1 MLVCTNHL
9 FIFSIAGFPLR
20 SNTRLLS
27 PPFAEAALHWQHPT
41 TMNDIFDKIRK
52 DLGPIGNHAKQSHGY
67 FSFPKLEGD
76 LGAHMTFRGKP
87 VLVWSL
93 NNYLGLANHP
103 DVRKVDAEAAAQ
115 WGMAYPMGARM
126 MSGQTK
132 YHEQLED
139 ALSDFMQKEDTFL
152 LNYGY
157 QGCMSAIEALLSR
170 HDVLVYDSECH
181 ACMIDGA
188 RLHMGKRFVFQHND
202 MASFDKQLENAAKL
216 TKETGGGIMVMTEGV
231 FGMAGDQGKLKEIV
245 ERKAKY
251 NFRLFVDDA
260 HGFGQMGQDGR
271 GTGDHQGVQKD
282 IDVYFGTFAK
292 AMASIGAFISG
303 PEDIMM
309 YMRYNMRSQT
319 FAKSLPMP
327 IVIGALKRLEMMR
340 TMPELSKKLWE
351 ITDALQT
358 GLKEAGLDIGN
369 TNSCVTPV
377 LMKGNIPEATNVIVD
392 LRENHGIFCSIVV
405 YPVVP
410 KDVILLRLIPTAVHT
425 LEDVHHTIESF
436 KKVKEKLAAGA
447 YKSESIAVM

>member
-1 MLVCTNHL
+1 
-9 FIFSIAGFPLR
+9 
-20 SNTRLLS
+20 
-27 PPFAEAALHWQHPT
+27 
-41 TMNDIFDKIRK
+41 MNDIFDKLRK
-52 DLGPIGNHAKQSHGY
+52 DLGHIGRHAKESHGY
-67 FSFPKLEGD
+67 FSFPKLEGE
-76 LGAHMTFRGKP
+76 LGPHMTFRGKP

-103 DVRKVDAEAAAQ
+103 EVRKVDADAAAQ

-139 ALSDFMQKEDTFL
+139 ELSDFMGKEDTFL

-188 RLHMGKRFVFQHND
+188 RLHMGRRFVFQHND
-202 MASFDKQLENAAKL
+202 MASLDKQLESARKVV
-216 TKETGGGIMVMTEGV
+216 EQTGGGIMVMTEGV

-260 HGFGQMGQDGR
+260 HGFGMMGTDGR
-271 GTGDHQGVQKD
+271 GAAEAQGVLADVD
-282 IDVYFGTFAK
+282 IYFATFAK
-292 AMASIGAFISG
+292 AMATIGAFVCA
-303 PEDIMM
+303 PEDVIM
-309 YMRYNMRSQT
+309 YLRYNMRSQT

-327 IVIGALKRLEMMR
+327 IVIGALKRLEMIR
-340 TMPELSKKLWE
+340 TMPELSQKLWT
-351 ITDALQT
+351 ITKALQN
-358 GLKEAGLDIGN
+358 GLRNAGLDLGE

-377 LMKGNIPEATNVIVD
+377 MLKGSIPEASNVVVD

-410 KDVILLRLIPTAVHT
+410 KDVMLLRLIPTASHS
-425 LEDVHHTIESF
+425 LEDVERTVKSF
-436 KKVKEKLAAGA
+436 ISVREKLESGA
-447 YKSESIAVM
+447 YKSEKVLDMK

>member
-1 MLVCTNHL
+1 
-9 FIFSIAGFPLR
+9 
-20 SNTRLLS
+20 
-27 PPFAEAALHWQHPT
+27 
-41 TMNDIFDKIRK
+41 
-52 DLGPIGNHAKQSHGY
+52 
-67 FSFPKLEGD
+67 
-76 LGAHMTFRGKP
+76 MTFRGKP

-103 DVRKVDAEAAAQ
+103 EVRAVDAQAAKD

-132 YHEQLED
+132 YHEQLENE
-139 ALSDFMQKEDTFL
+139 LSAFMGKEDSFL

-202 MASFDKQLENAAKL
+202 MESFDKQLESARKL
-216 TKETGGGIMVMTEGV
+216 VEGTGGGILVMTEGV
-231 FGMAGDQGKLKEIV
+231 FGMAGDQGKLKDIV

-260 HGFGQMGQDGR
+260 HGFGMLGRDGR
-271 GTGDHQGVQKD
+271 GTADAQGVQD
-282 IDVYFGTFAK
+282 QVYVYFGTFAK

-327 IVIGALKRLEMMR
+327 IVIGALKRLDMIR
-340 TMPELSKKLWE
+340 TRPELSQKLWA
-351 ITDALQT
+351 ITNALQS
-358 GLKEAGLDIGN
+358 GLKNAGLDIGK

-377 LMKGNIPEATNVIVD
+377 YMKGGVPEATNVVVD
-392 LRENHGIFCSIVV
+392 LRENYGIFCSIVV
-405 YPVVP
+405 YPVIP
-410 KDVILLRLIPTAVHT
+410 KGEILLRLIPTASHSM
-425 LEDVHHTIESF
+425 EDVQRTINAF
-436 KKVKEKLAAGA
+436 KEVHAKLMSGA
-447 YKSESIAVM
+447 YKSETIAAF

>member
-1 MLVCTNHL
+1 
-9 FIFSIAGFPLR
+9 
-20 SNTRLLS
+20 
-27 PPFAEAALHWQHPT
+27 
-41 TMNDIFDKIRK
+41 MNDIFDKLRK
-52 DLGPIGNHAKQSHGY
+52 DLGHIGRHAKNSHGY
-67 FSFPKLEGD
+67 FSFPKLEGE
-76 LGAHMTFRGKP
+76 LGAHMTFRGKE

-103 DVRKVDAEAAAQ
+103 TVREVDAQAAKD

-139 ALSDFMQKEDTFL
+139 ALSDFMGKEDTFL

-188 RLHMGKRFVFQHND
+188 RLHHGKRFVFKHND
-202 MASFDKQLENAAKL
+202 MESFEKQLEHARQVTQK
-216 TKETGGGIMVMTEGV
+216 TGGGILVMTEGV

-245 ERKAKY
+245 SYKEKY

-260 HGFGQMGQDGR
+260 HGFGMMGRDGR
-271 GTGDHQGVQKD
+271 GTADAQGVMDQV
-282 IDVYFGTFAK
+282 DVYFGTFAK

-303 PEDIMM
+303 PEDVMM

-327 IVIGALKRLEMMR
+327 IVIGALKRLEMIR
-340 TMPELSKKLWE
+340 TMPELSQKLWT
-351 ITDALQT
+351 ITNALQT
-358 GLKEAGLDIGN
+358 GLKDAGLDIGA

-377 LMKGNIPEATNVIVD
+377 YMQGNIPEATNVIMD
-392 LRENHGIFCSIVV
+392 LRENNGIFCSIVV

-410 KDVILLRLIPTAVHT
+410 KDVILLRLIPTAVHSI
-425 LEDVHHTIESF
+425 EDVNYTVKNF
-436 KKVKEKLAAGA
+436 KVVKDRLAAGHYRA
-447 YKSESIAVM
+447 ETVASM

>member
-1 MLVCTNHL
+1 
-9 FIFSIAGFPLR
+9 
-20 SNTRLLS
+20 
-27 PPFAEAALHWQHPT
+27 
-41 TMNDIFDKIRK
+41 MNDIFDKIRK
-52 DLGPIGNHAKQSHGY
+52 DMGPIGRHAKQSHGY
-67 FSFPKLEGD
+67 FSFPKLEGE

-103 DVRKVDAEAAAQ
+103 EVRAVDAQAAKD

-132 YHEQLED
+132 YHEQLENE
-139 ALSDFMQKEDTFL
+139 LSAFMGKEDSFL

-202 MASFDKQLENAAKL
+202 LDSLDKQLESARKIV
-216 TKETGGGIMVMTEGV
+216 EGTGGGILVMTEGV

-260 HGFGQMGQDGR
+260 HGFGMMGRDGR
-271 GTGDHQGVQKD
+271 GTADAQGVQDDVD
-282 IDVYFGTFAK
+282 IYFGTFAK

-327 IVIGALKRLEMMR
+327 IVIGALKRLDMIR
-340 TMPELSKKLWE
+340 TQPELSQKLWA
-351 ITDALQT
+351 ITSALQT
-358 GLKEAGLDIGN
+358 GLKNAGLDIGK

-377 LMKGNIPEATNVIVD
+377 YMKGGVPEATNVVVD
-392 LRENHGIFCSIVV
+392 LRENYGIFCSIVV
-405 YPVVP
+405 YPVIP
-410 KDVILLRLIPTAVHT
+410 KGEILLRLIPTAAHS
-425 LEDVHHTIESF
+425 LEDVQRTINAF
-436 KKVKEKLAAGA
+436 KEVHAKLTSGA
-447 YKSESIAVM
+447 YKSETIAAF